1 MVSVF
6 LEGIPLNLR
15 IAKAVCEDNRDRNAS
30 YTWFGLQIRI
40 RASEKLVLNRA
51 SLERA
56 IERALTDDEW
66 LSAAWNHTG
75 RITKFEREEMI
86 FEDSEESEML
96 DSYWDTRLSAL
107 KGAFLNDDDK

>member
-6 LEGIPLNLR
+6 IEGVPMNLR

-30 YTWFGLQIRI
+30 YIRFGFQIRI
-40 RASEKLVLNRA
+40 KASEKLVLNRA

-66 LSAAWNHTG
+66 LSVTWNHTG
-75 RITKFEREEMI
+75 RITKLERCEII

-96 DSYWDTRLSAL
+96 DAYWDMRLSAL
-107 KGAFLNDDDK
+107 KGDF

>member
-6 LEGIPLNLR
+6 IEGVPMNLR

-30 YTWFGLQIRI
+30 YIRFGLQIRI
-40 RASEKLVLNRA
+40 KASEKLVLNRA

-66 LSAAWNHTG
+66 ASVAWNHTG
-75 RITKFEREEMI
+75 RITKLERGEII

-96 DSYWDTRLSAL
+96 DAYWDMRLSAL
-107 KGAFLNDDDK
+107 KEGFLNNNDK

>member
-1 MVSVF
+1 M
-6 LEGIPLNLR
+6 NLR

-30 YTWFGLQIRI
+30 YIRFGFQIRI
-40 RASEKLVLNRA
+40 KASEKLVLNRA

-66 LSAAWNHTG
+66 LSVTWNHTG
-75 RITKFEREEMI
+75 RITKLERCEII

-96 DSYWDTRLSAL
+96 DAYWDMRLSAL
-107 KGAFLNDDDK
+107 KGDF